1 MDRPVNPWLH
11 RFAVVCA
18 VATMGLIG
26 LGGVVTSKGAG
37 MAVPDWPTSYGYNMF
52 WLPVDQWIGGIF
64 YEHTHRLYAAFI
76 GLLTTILAAWLW
88 VRETSGRARWAGLT
102 VILVLVA
109 MLGHRGSGNATGGA
123 ASIPMHF
130 KVLAV
135 LMPVLVLVGVAQ
147 CVRTRGAWRWLGL
160 TAFFAVI
167 FQGILGGLRVA
178 LYQDALGIFHATL
191 AQLFL
196 VLLCALALVTSSRW
210 QGAFSKSV
218 QLPSRHAWVFGG
230 LTALM
235 LGQLI
240 LGASMRH
247 QHAGLAVPDF
257 PLAHGRLWPATDAA
271 SIELYNH
278 RRSDVREFKPITA
291 GQIHLHMT
299 HRIVALALVAGV
311 LMAALRLRRDANTPA
326 GLRQAATGWA
336 ALVLAQAALGAATVW
351 TNKAADV
358 ATLHVVLGAVSLAW
372 GALMSLTALRLAR
385 AHRPVA
391 QRQDVP
397 ENEIAARARPAV
409 QGA

>member
-1 MDRPVNPWLH
+1 
-11 RFAVVCA
+11 
-18 VATMGLIG
+18 
-26 LGGVVTSKGAG
+26 
-37 MAVPDWPTSYGYNMF
+37 MF
-52 WLPVDQWIGGIF
+52 WLPLDQWIGGIF

-76 GLLTTILAAWLW
+76 GLLTAILAAWLW
-88 VRETSGRARWAGLT
+88 ARETAGKARWAGLA
-102 VILVLVA
+102 VIIVLVA

-123 ASIPMHF
+123 ASIPAHF

-178 LYQDALGIFHATL
+178 LYQDYLGIFHATL

-196 VLLCALALVTSSRW
+196 VLLCAIACVTSSRW
-210 QGAFSKSV
+210 QGMLSKSG
-218 QLPSRHAWVFGG
+218 QFPSGHAWMLGG
-230 LTALM
+230 LTVLM

-278 RRSDVREFKPITA
+278 RRSDVREFEPITA
-291 GQIHLHMT
+291 GQIHLHMA
-299 HRIVALALVAGV
+299 HRLVALALVTGV
-311 LMAALRLRRDANTPA
+311 LVAARRLRRDAGVPA
-326 GLRQAATGWA
+326 GLRRAAAGWA

-358 ATLHVVLGAVSLAW
+358 ATMHVVLGAVSLAW
-372 GALMSLTALRLAR
+372 GAMMSLAAFRLAR
-385 AHRPVA
+385 AANPVA
-391 QRQDVP
+391 QRRDVP
-397 ENEIAARARPAV
+397 ENEIAGPARPAV